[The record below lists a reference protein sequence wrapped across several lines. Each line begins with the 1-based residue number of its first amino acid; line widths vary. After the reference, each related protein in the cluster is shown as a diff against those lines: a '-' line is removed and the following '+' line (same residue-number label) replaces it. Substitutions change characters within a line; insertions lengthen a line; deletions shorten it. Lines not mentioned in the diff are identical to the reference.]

1 MFARKTGGS
10 GTISHLLKLLVGE
23 EKKEEKCKL
32 EPFKYCPK
40 VVNNFVFVFV
50 PLFCIL
56 FFFAKVAKVEPI
68 VKCEH
73 HHHH

>member
-1 MFARKTGGS
+1 ML
-10 GTISHLLKLLVGE
+10 IGE

-32 EPFKYCPK
+32 KPFKYCPK
-40 VVNNFVFVFV
+40 VVNIFVFTPF
-50 PLFCIL
+50 FCNL
-56 FFFAKVAKVEPI
+56 FFAKVAKVEPV